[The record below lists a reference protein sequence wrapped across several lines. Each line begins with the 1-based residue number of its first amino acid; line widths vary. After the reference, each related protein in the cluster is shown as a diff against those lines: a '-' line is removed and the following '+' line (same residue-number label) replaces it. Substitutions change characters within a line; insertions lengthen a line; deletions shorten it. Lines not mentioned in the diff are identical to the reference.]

1 MRESFVGVDVAK
13 AELVVAGRP
22 EGPTWTASNDAE
34 GIVGT
39 VARLQSLGP
48 RLIVLEATGG
58 YERAVVAALAAA
70 GLPIVVADP
79 GRCATSRKPP
89 ANLVGVAPLAR
100 DSGTLRGK
108 RTVWG
113 AGRRCGRCCTWG
125 PSWRPAATRSFARS
139 TGAS

>member
-13 AELVVAGRP
+13 AEVVVACRP
-22 EGPTWTASNDAE
+22 MGPTWTASHDAE
-34 GIVGT
+34 GIAGT

-70 GLPIVVADP
+70 GLPIVVANP

-89 ANLVGVAPLAR
+89 AHSPRPMRGMPTAWRCSPSECVPRLVRSRMRPC
-100 DSGTLRGK
+100 K
-108 RTVWG
+108 RWM
-113 AGRRCGRCCTWG
+113 R
-125 PSWRPAATRSFARS
+125 
-139 TGAS
+139 